1 MGSSKIKICLLLYV
15 TASIAIADDSCAKL
29 SKSLSKLY
37 ERNTVCQCG
46 NELKNL
52 IVSLPKGI
60 KVHAVCGLKNNQ
72 GTVDLRIQKA
82 FLDNYSSSGN
92 YYQGDIYLSGNLV
105 ISGNVTAS
113 PEEDSPEFTF
123 APDKPILSNK
133 TVFSNYLHNFA
144 VDGEVFNAPMNLG
157 TNSSECW
164 IAKSVVRISGLKVSF
179 FDSGYTE
186 PLGLKVLKLSKYK
199 KCK

>member
-1 MGSSKIKICLLLYV
+1 V